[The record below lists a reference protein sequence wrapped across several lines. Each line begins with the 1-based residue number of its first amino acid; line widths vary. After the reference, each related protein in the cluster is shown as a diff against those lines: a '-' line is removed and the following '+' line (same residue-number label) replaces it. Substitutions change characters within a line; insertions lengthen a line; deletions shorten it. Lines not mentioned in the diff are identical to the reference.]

1 MVKSLFIY
9 KQFHKYQ
16 TLQEMNDLQILQWFA
31 IDPNYGES
39 YGPIHKKYKLKNKD
53 KLLDIGNGNIREMIE
68 EKIKTDQTEPADYT
82 KILKYSDPNYQ
93 YSGGEQNKHYHK
105 LVKKYFEND
114 YDGTIIDQ
122 DYLISSDK
130 YTVDDMDGPSEI
142 VIWHKFSEI
151 LEEVSNGK
159 KTDKMAGGKSSK
171 IPSKKF
177 SKRPIN
183 KNSKTRRKT
192 YKNKQR

>member
-1 MVKSLFIY
+1 MTKSLFIY
-9 KQFHKYQ
+9 KQFHEYK

-68 EKIKTDQTEPADYT
+68 EKIKTEPTGPADYK
-82 KILKYSDPNYQ
+82 KILEYSNPNYQ
-93 YSGGEQNKHYHK
+93 YSGGEENKRYHN

-122 DYLISSDK
+122 SHLISSDK
-130 YTVDDMDGPSEI
+130 YTALDMEGPSEI
-142 VIWHKFSEI
+142 VIWHKFSDV
-151 LEEVSNGK
+151 LQEVSNGK
-159 KTDKMAGGKSSK
+159 KTGKNPRKKTDKTIGGKSCKKISK
-171 IPSKKF
+171 
-177 SKRPIN
+177 N
-183 KNSKTRRKT
+183 RRKT